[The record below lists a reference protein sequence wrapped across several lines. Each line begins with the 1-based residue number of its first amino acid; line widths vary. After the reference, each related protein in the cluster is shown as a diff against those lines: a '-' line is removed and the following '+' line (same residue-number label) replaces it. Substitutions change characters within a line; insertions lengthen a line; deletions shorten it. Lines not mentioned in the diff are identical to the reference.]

1 MELLIHNNHYDVI
14 DITFLSTEK
23 HVITFFLKVEA
34 TEDGNLMLNGNEI
47 HIFNSRDPADLDW
60 KSVGAEYVIDST
72 GKFNTLEKCQPHLDN
87 GAKKVLITA
96 PSGTSTLRSV

>member
-1 MELLIHNNHYDVI
+1 M
-14 DITFLSTEK
+14 
-23 HVITFFLKVEA
+23 EA
-34 TEDGNLMLNGNEI
+34 TEDGNLMLNGKLI
-47 HIFNSRDPADLDW
+47 HIFGSRDPADLDW

-96 PSGTSTLRSV
+96 PSGKSTYAPYYQPFLKMRHRQRHRQRHRHRHRQRL

>member
-1 MELLIHNNHYDVI
+1 M
-14 DITFLSTEK
+14 
-23 HVITFFLKVEA
+23 EA

-47 HIFNSRDPADLDW
+47 HIFNSRDPAELDW

-96 PSGTSTLRSV
+96 PSGKSYGHIQWGRLPK

>member
-1 MELLIHNNHYDVI
+1 MINASH
-14 DITFLSTEK
+14 
-23 HVITFFLKVEA
+23 TFFCGSPKTCDLNKLSYYFFVKVEA
-34 TEDGNLMLNGNEI
+34 TEDGNLMLNGKEI

-96 PSGTSTLRSV
+96 PSGKSIERY

>member
-1 MELLIHNNHYDVI
+1 
-14 DITFLSTEK
+14 
-23 HVITFFLKVEA
+23 
-34 TEDGNLMLNGNEI
+34 MLNGKLI
-47 HIFNSRDPADLDW
+47 HIFGSRDPADLDW

-96 PSGTSTLRSV
+96 PSGKSIYAPYYQPVLKM